1 MEIDSSMKKND
12 RMKVGKQSEFENV
25 TKRKGLNFLEC

>member
-1 MEIDSSMKKND
+1 MKKND

>member
-25 TKRKGLNFLEC
+25 TKRKSLNFLEC